1 MAAEAADWRGP
12 DPYDGLWW
20 SWPAPMTAGPRRRQV
35 LIQLHAR
42 APLDIRRLYRRSH
55 PRLAKALAL
64 FGTAR
69 ARLAERSG
77 SNEDRSW
84 ARAALKALAQD
95 RSAGEAAWGYPFDT
109 QTRWSFYAA
118 GKPNIV
124 VTGFAS
130 VALQEAA
137 MTLDEPAFAE
147 RAETAAR
154 WMLDELYLP
163 NAGFFAYHPD
173 STTLIHNASLLG
185 ARAAWRVL
193 GHDDDAGARRAV
205 ESALDRTLVAQRPD
219 GSFPYGEGSNLQ
231 FVDSFH
237 TGFVLDCLN
246 ELKALDTRIPEAL
259 ERGTAYYVE
268 RFFGDDGAARLWPDR
283 PFPEDAHAAGTALTT
298 LSRLVRG
305 GVAPRELVQ
314 RVGRWTSRVLVVDG
328 HATCRRH
335 RRGATSVRYLRWCD
349 AHVAAGLAEAALCLD
364 EPRR

>member
-1 MAAEAADWRGP
+1 
-12 DPYDGLWW
+12 
-20 SWPAPMTAGPRRRQV
+20 
-35 LIQLHAR
+35 LHAR
-42 APLDIRRLYRRSH
+42 APIDIRRLYRRSH

-64 FGTAR
+64 FGSAR
-69 ARLAERSG
+69 GRLAERSG
-77 SNEDRSW
+77 SNHDRSW
-84 ARAALKALAQD
+84 ARAALIALVQD
-95 RSAGEAAWGYPFDT
+95 RSAGAEAWGYPFDT

-124 VTGFAS
+124 VTSFAS

-137 MTLDEPAFAE
+137 VTLDESRFAE
-147 RAETAAR
+147 RAESAAE
-154 WMLDELYLP
+154 WMLDNLYLP
-163 NAGFFAYHPD
+163 EAGFFAYHPD

-185 ARAAWRVL
+185 ARAAWRIL
-193 GHDDDAGARRAV
+193 GHDNGVGRAV
-205 ESALDRTLVAQRPD
+205 ESALDRTLATQRPD

-246 ELKALDTRIPEAL
+246 ELKALDPRIPEAL

-314 RVGRWTSRVLVVDG
+314 RVGRWTSLVLVVDG

-335 RRGATSVRYLRWCD
+335 RRGATRVRYLRWCD